1 MPRRATTNR
10 SGRTTDP
17 STDKAHNT
25 VSEDPTGVWHGGQVE
40 RGPWFE
46 ERLEAL
52 RTIFEWKHICENAAV
67 SISSRGTVAVF
78 SANHAKEHLAGSNKG
93 SIREPN
99 MRMRET
105 IDATVPTQQQPPLAL
120 SPAHRGYPGAP
131 IPTVPTPA
139 AAPAQTYATTVST
152 SGRPITQLEQELG
165 AHASGYIIASLP
177 IEEVDDRMLEEH
189 FLSTINN
196 DRLVRDW
203 RKRCKGSGR
212 RFIVLM
218 GMEIRDEE
226 MSMTGGNTIQAKIDQ
241 IVRSGLTEASLHN
254 LFYMMDEYDKWA
266 NALPKDAQV
275 SDAKKAYIFQK
286 WVCELS
292 PNIKIQMQINLAS
305 IEAKHAAKRI
315 DIRAID
321 PIGLVQRAATIVLTD
336 ETNEAALKSME
347 SGHAFTAQSYKGD
360 PRKRPLAAG
369 AGGTGGWGGGQ
380 ANDARIWKS
389 PMRPCAMCP
398 ENTPEKQREHM
409 DRSCKHFTQ
418 EKLDAANKL
427 FNEKRAARTA
437 EYEKTK
443 ASRVKNGEAKLAS
456 ISWPEAGAIDDIEEA
471 NMNIFESGMPTVLE
485 IAPISAGTNARA
497 LMSAGASS
505 MSAASTTPT
514 PSVTASTFRIY
525 VISNS
530 GNDDEN
536 AISTGIYMGTWHD
549 DIVPFINQSYLEH
562 QMNLDIDALK
572 ARTKVVS
579 SLEHA
584 VARCVRD
591 DIMPIYQGPQDQ
603 WGGPLGFGIG
613 ENVERYLNNAMVK
626 DDSEPDEA
634 SSDGEPDEESSDGES
649 KCGDCEEPEA
659 DENYVPAQ
667 RHATTDAND
676 LFDNA
681 PPTQPPSRATKF
693 NADLGNV
700 AAAAVAPMTPGSPGY
715 QLEVLTQRIESV
727 DVNTN
732 IEVLR
737 GIIRDNGLSV
747 SPATGAARHAP
758 SSR

>member
-1 MPRRATTNR
+1 
-10 SGRTTDP
+10 
-17 STDKAHNT
+17 
-25 VSEDPTGVWHGGQVE
+25 
-40 RGPWFE
+40 
-46 ERLEAL
+46 
-52 RTIFEWKHICENAAV
+52 
-67 SISSRGTVAVF
+67 
-78 SANHAKEHLAGSNKG
+78 
-93 SIREPN
+93 
-99 MRMRET
+99 
-105 IDATVPTQQQPPLAL
+105 
-120 SPAHRGYPGAP
+120 
-131 IPTVPTPA
+131 
-139 AAPAQTYATTVST
+139 
-152 SGRPITQLEQELG
+152 
-165 AHASGYIIASLP
+165 
-177 IEEVDDRMLEEH
+177 
-189 FLSTINN
+189 
-196 DRLVRDW
+196 
-203 RKRCKGSGR
+203 
-212 RFIVLM
+212 
-218 GMEIRDEE
+218 
-226 MSMTGGNTIQAKIDQ
+226 
-241 IVRSGLTEASLHN
+241 
-254 LFYMMDEYDKWA
+254 
-266 NALPKDAQV
+266 
-275 SDAKKAYIFQK
+275 
-286 WVCELS
+286 
-292 PNIKIQMQINLAS
+292 
-305 IEAKHAAKRI
+305 
-315 DIRAID
+315 
-321 PIGLVQRAATIVLTD
+321 
-336 ETNEAALKSME
+336 
-347 SGHAFTAQSYKGD
+347 
-360 PRKRPLAAG
+360 
-369 AGGTGGWGGGQ
+369 
-380 ANDARIWKS
+380 
-389 PMRPCAMCP
+389 
-398 ENTPEKQREHM
+398 
-409 DRSCKHFTQ
+409 
-418 EKLDAANKL
+418 
-427 FNEKRAARTA
+427 
-437 EYEKTK
+437 
-443 ASRVKNGEAKLAS
+443 
-456 ISWPEAGAIDDIEEA
+456 
-471 NMNIFESGMPTVLE
+471 MNIFESGMPTVLE
-485 IAPISAGTNARA
+485 IASISAGTDARA
-497 LMSAGASS
+497 LMGAGTSS

-579 SLEHA
+579 NLEHA

-659 DENYVPAQ
+659 DENHVPAQ

-747 SPATGAARHAP
+747 SPATGGSEARTKFTMINEMRNIVGSVPLPVEALLNRHSRPTPVPAAPMGFRVDHVHPVESFASEHARRWEAVERNSEQGRYAP
-758 SSR
+758 RLETPNSVYLPRGALG